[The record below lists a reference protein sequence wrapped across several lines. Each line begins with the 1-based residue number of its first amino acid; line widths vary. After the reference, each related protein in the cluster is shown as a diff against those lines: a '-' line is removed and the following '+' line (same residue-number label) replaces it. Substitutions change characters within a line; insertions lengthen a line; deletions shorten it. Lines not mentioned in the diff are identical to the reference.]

1 MSEKEDNGNK
11 ILFFSFILF
20 LGKTMEFLHGETKL
34 IFWSTGK
41 TTKKLGSV
49 GRQNENI
56 IWFWGSV
63 FFKKWYFA

>member
-49 GRQNENI
+49 GRQ
-56 IWFWGSV
+56 
-63 FFKKWYFA
+63 KWKYHLILRIGIF

>member
-11 ILFFSFILF
+11 ILFFLFILF
-20 LGKTMEFLHGETKL
+20 LGKTREFLHGETKL
-34 IFWSTGK
+34 IFWSMGK

-56 IWFWGSV
+56 I
-63 FFKKWYFA
+63 